1 MKKNNSGFTLVETAA
16 VAAILGMLLALLLPQ
31 ASQLLRG
38 ARRAAAVSDARATA
52 QAVQMYLDDVREEGN
67 LTMRT
72 LHALMGSQLEDPEG
86 PLASYLSGGLSD
98 ARIVSVDVDLQTG
111 VLEEMLYENEDTQ
124 VKLVLEE
131 GGLLTAR
138 EIADREP

>member
-86 PLASYLSGGLSD
+86 PLAGYLSGGLSD

-131 GGLLTAR
+131 GGLLTDR

>member
-31 ASQLLRG
+31 ASPLLRG

-86 PLASYLSGGLSD
+86 PLAGYLSGGLSD

>member
-16 VAAILGMLLALLLPQ
+16 VAAILGVLLALLLPQ

-86 PLASYLSGGLSD
+86 PLAGYLSGGLSD

>member
-86 PLASYLSGGLSD
+86 PLAGYLSGGLSD

>member
-1 MKKNNSGFTLVETAA
+1 MVETAA
-16 VAAILGMLLALLLPQ
+16 VAAILGVLLALLLPQ

-86 PLASYLSGGLSD
+86 PLAAICQEGFQTPGLSQWMWIC
-98 ARIVSVDVDLQTG
+98 RQGFWRKCCMKMRT
-111 VLEEMLYENEDTQ
+111 
-124 VKLVLEE
+124 
-131 GGLLTAR
+131 R
-138 EIADREP
+138 R

>member
-16 VAAILGMLLALLLPQ
+16 VAAILGVLLALLLPQ

-86 PLASYLSGGLSD
+86 PLAGYLSGGLSD

-111 VLEEMLYENEDTQ
+111 VLEE
-124 VKLVLEE
+124 

>member
-1 MKKNNSGFTLVETAA
+1 MTTRS
-16 VAAILGMLLALLLPQ
+16 
-31 ASQLLRG
+31 
-38 ARRAAAVSDARATA
+38 
-52 QAVQMYLDDVREEGN
+52 
-67 LTMRT
+67 

-86 PLASYLSGGLSD
+86 PLAGYLSGGLSD

>member
-16 VAAILGMLLALLLPQ
+16 VAAILGVLLALLLPQ

-86 PLASYLSGGLSD
+86 PLAGYLSGGLSD

-131 GGLLTAR
+131 GGLLTAQ
-138 EIADREP
+138 EIVDREP

>member
-16 VAAILGMLLALLLPQ
+16 VAAILGVLLALLLPQ

-86 PLASYLSGGLSD
+86 PLAGYLSGGLSD
-98 ARIVSVDVDLQTG
+98 ARIVSVDVDLQSG

>member
-86 PLASYLSGGLSD
+86 PLAGYLSCGLSD

>member
-16 VAAILGMLLALLLPQ
+16 VAAILGVLLALLLPQ

-86 PLASYLSGGLSD
+86 PLAGYLSGGLSD

-131 GGLLTAR
+131 GGLLTAQ

>member
-86 PLASYLSGGLSD
+86 PLAGYLSGGLSD

-131 GGLLTAR
+131 GGLLTAQ